1 MRIFKLSAVFIAAM
15 LFIFGCAGRGP
26 APLSNANGGV
36 NNAAVPDQPPAD
48 DLAASRKLYKTT
60 CARCHQ
66 ENGEGGEVN
75 IEGDTFKAPS
85 FKRPGMIKA
94 PDSDLIKGITNGG
107 DDMPAFKERLT
118 PEQIKDLVR
127 FIRREFQSQPSDFP
141 R

>member
-1 MRIFKLSAVFIAAM
+1 M
-15 LFIFGCAGRGP
+15 LFVFGCAGRGP
-26 APLSNANGGV
+26 APLSNADTGV
-36 NNAAVPDQPPAD
+36 NNAVPTQAPAD
-48 DLAASRKLYKTT
+48 DLAAARKLYKTT

-75 IEGDTFKAPS
+75 IEGNTFKAPS

-94 PDSDLIKGITNGG
+94 PDSDLIKGIANGG

-127 FIRREFQSQPSDFP
+127 FIRKEFQGQPGDLL